1 MRYAEFQ
8 EPSTWSGG
16 ANPASPK
23 RRRGADCNVW
33 TGVGWVG
40 EGWAGV
46 HVFAPDGTLIGVIL
60 LPEICANYVF
70 GGAKH
75 NRLFMVAS
83 TRSTP
88 STPPPRA
95 HPRADPAAR
104 VKSMPRGARARSS
117 WRRHSLIGKVS

>member
-23 RRRGADCNVW
+23 RPRGADCNVW
-33 TGVGWVG
+33 GGVGWVG

-70 GGAKH
+70 GGAKAQPAVH
-75 NRLFMVAS
+75 GGEPLALRRLHC
-83 TRSTP
+83 
-88 STPPPRA
+88 
-95 HPRADPAAR
+95 HPGRIP
-104 VKSMPRGARARSS
+104 G
-117 WRRHSLIGKVS
+117 LILPLG